1 MAHVLAL
8 DTRTWLAHVLALDTW
23 TWSREDVPGL
33 ELIDKD
39 MDLLSREY
47 VTSWLNIWFV
57 KILIPTSCS
66 FSEVYLQRTPRLSVL
81 GMERWVSDQEI
92 LTRCARVRTK
102 CAEKTCVGFW
112 GHSWGPKELSGVN
125 KFDHGGGTLHKSQV
139 IYHLNYPIHVP
150 FHFAIKHTFSDTLFE
165 GFIHI

>member
-47 VTSWLNIWFV
+47 VTSWLNI
-57 KILIPTSCS
+57 
-66 FSEVYLQRTPRLSVL
+66 
-81 GMERWVSDQEI
+81 
-92 LTRCARVRTK
+92 
-102 CAEKTCVGFW
+102 
-112 GHSWGPKELSGVN
+112 
-125 KFDHGGGTLHKSQV
+125 
-139 IYHLNYPIHVP
+139 
-150 FHFAIKHTFSDTLFE
+150 
-165 GFIHI
+165 